1 MYKPTL
7 VDGEYALKTKQTES
21 TPAQK
26 NSQNGIHERLDVS
39 HLASMKFSCTI
50 FFLSTDSEMRNN
62 LLNKRALTF
71 RWLSAYEL
79 GS

>member
-50 FFLSTDSEMRNN
+50 FFFE
-62 LLNKRALTF
+62 
-71 RWLSAYEL
+71 Y
-79 GS
+79 